1 MALENN
7 MSKVYKTLNMPV
19 NQVKLSLVCF
29 FLYSPSLNFLEEKM
43 ESPTNLPKP
52 VKVFD
57 PISLKSS
64 TEGYGA
70 EITSPEPTYA
80 PSGSGTTHSG
90 TGLSGNFPHSHS
102 ISSGSTKLSTF
113 TSTSSNE
120 IALPQPLKAFI
131 PPHINDE
138 LVSFT
143 SPGVSV
149 THTPR
154 PQNHD
159 QEKLAYLI
167 QSIAKKDT
175 AQPTAQ
181 LQARGKQ
188 RMKLAK
194 YAMTL
199 FLVTFK

>member
-1 MALENN
+1 
-7 MSKVYKTLNMPV
+7 
-19 NQVKLSLVCF
+19 
-29 FLYSPSLNFLEEKM
+29 LNFFEEKM
-43 ESPTNLPKP
+43 ESPANLPGR

-57 PISLKSS
+57 PIPLKSS
-64 TEGYGA
+64 NEGYGA

-80 PSGSGTTHSG
+80 PSGSGTTHDG
-90 TGLSGNFPHSHS
+90 TGLSGNFPTHPHS
-102 ISSGSTKLSTF
+102 ISSASTNPSTF
-113 TSTSSNE
+113 TSTASSE
-120 IALPQPLKAFI
+120 IVLPQPPKAFI
-131 PPHINDE
+131 PPYINDG
-138 LVSFT
+138 LVSFM

-149 THTPR
+149 THTSR

-159 QEKLAYLI
+159 EKLAYLVR
-167 QSIAKKDT
+167 SIAKKDT

-199 FLVTFK
+199 FLVSFK

>member
-1 MALENN
+1 
-7 MSKVYKTLNMPV
+7 
-19 NQVKLSLVCF
+19 
-29 FLYSPSLNFLEEKM
+29 M
-43 ESPTNLPKP
+43 ESPANLPGL

-57 PISLKSS
+57 PIPLKSAN
-64 TEGYGA
+64 EGYGK

-80 PSGSGTTHSG
+80 SSSSGTTHSG
-90 TGLSGNFPHSHS
+90 TGLSGNFSTYSHS
-102 ISSGSTKLSTF
+102 ISSVSTKISTF

-120 IALPQPLKAFI
+120 IALPQPPKAFI

-143 SPGVSV
+143 SPRVSV

-154 PQNHD
+154 PRNHD
-159 QEKLAYLI
+159 QEKLAYLV
-167 QSIAKKDT
+167 QSITKKDI

-188 RMKLAK
+188 RMKLTK